1 MFTYQTTDRKE
12 ARRFRMAQFNG
23 RTATI
28 RSAGATVTGRVRA
41 IVESKSG
48 ATAAWVVTIVPDEP
62 KAGRAGRAGPAPRLC
77 FAAEDDF

>member
-1 MFTYQTTDRKE
+1 MFTYETTDRKE

-23 RTATI
+23 RTATV
-28 RSAGATVTGRVRA
+28 RSAGAIVTGRVRA

-48 ATAAWVVTIVPDEP
+48 ATAAWLVTIVPDEP
-62 KAGRAGRAGPAPRLC
+62 KTAAPAARLAPRLC